1 MNRFRLLALLFVL
14 PLALS
19 AADRVL
25 KVDRERSYVD
35 VDVKVT
41 VGDFTAR
48 LEAYELTGTVDDKN
62 RIKTA
67 ALAFRFADLKTG
79 DGERDRAM
87 IEWLGGADPKG
98 RFDLGILALTPS
110 GQGQVTGALTFHDR
124 KELVEFPVSVSEAG
138 GVYTVTGET
147 QVDHRRWGLK
157 TIRRGFVI
165 KVDPFVTV
173 KFKVTATAV
182 EAPAAK

>member
-1 MNRFRLLALLFVL
+1 MNRVRLLALFLLL

-19 AADRVL
+19 AADRIL

-48 LEAYELTGTVDDKN
+48 LEAYELTGTVDEKN

-67 ALAFRFADLKTG
+67 ALSFRFADLKTG
-79 DGERDRAM
+79 DRERDKAM
-87 IEWLGGADPKG
+87 IDWLGGGDPKG
-98 RFDLGILALTPS
+98 RFDLGIVALTPS
-110 GQGQVTGALTFHDR
+110 GQGQVNGTLAFHDR
-124 KELVEFPVSVSEAG
+124 KSLVEFPVNVVQSNG
-138 GVYTVTGET
+138 TFTITGET
-147 QVDHRRWGLK
+147 QIDHRHWGLK

-173 KFKVTATAV
+173 KFKFTVTAV
-182 EAPAAK
+182 DAPPAK